1 MTQELVLMVEC
12 RDEMGAVESG
22 VVHDLSVAGGEA
34 VWEAW
39 WTLSHLST
47 DQARLVTPQHTASS
61 QTLVLAFQT
70 ELRR

>member
-22 VVHDLSVAGGEA
+22 VSHESMVAGGEA

-39 WTLSHLST
+39 WTLSGVAVGGAALASPTDSLSMA
-47 DQARLVTPQHTASS
+47 QLE
-61 QTLVLAFQT
+61 AFCKGVCAT
-70 ELRR
+70 